1 MTKDDKPTNLFP
13 KVKPWSKSVAGVTLL
28 TELTATF
35 KRFLVLPDGGELV
48 LPLWVLFTHT
58 FNLWS
63 TSPRLAFISKGPGAG
78 KTTALGVLK
87 QLVPKPV
94 ATVNMSTAVM
104 YRVIEK
110 YQPTLLIDEAD
121 TFTEDNKEM
130 TGILNSGHT
139 RDTAFVW
146 RSHPETFEP
155 EMFSTWGPM
164 AIAKIGTLPPAL
176 FTRSI
181 IIPMRKKLRSE
192 FVQRLLPGDFHS
204 QDQLHA
210 KCARWAADHMETL
223 SDRDIDFPVGL
234 DDRTCDNWRPL
245 LAIASEI
252 GQGPLSRAQ
261 SSAVSLSKHG
271 NEGSPV
277 ARCAAFVRVRFGST
291 RKPVAEFQLHAAIMK
306 WTTPGEVAR
315 VVTECINDGLIKRVK
330 LSDDRRAYVPG
341 GK

>member
-1 MTKDDKPTNLFP
+1 MTKDDKSPLFP
-13 KVKPWSKSVAGVTLL
+13 KVKPWSKSVAGATLL
-28 TELTATF
+28 TELTETF
-35 KRFLVLPDGGELV
+35 KRFLVLPDGGDLV

-87 QLVPKPV
+87 QLVPKPI
-94 ATVNMSTAVM
+94 ATVNMTTAVM

-176 FTRSI
+176 WTRSI
-181 IIPMRKKLRSE
+181 IIPMRKKLRTE
-192 FVQRLLPGDFHS
+192 FVQRLLPGDFHR

-210 KCARWAADHMETL
+210 KCARWAMDHMESL
-223 SDRDIDFPVGL
+223 SDRDVDFPHEL

-252 GQGPLSRAQ
+252 GPASLKRAR
-261 SSAVSLSKHG
+261 SSAVSLSRHG
-271 NEGSPV
+271 SQGTPE
-277 ARCAAFVRVRFGST
+277 ARCAEFVRQRFVAS
-291 RKPVAEFQLHAAIMK
+291 RKPVPEFVLHQAVSK

-315 VVTECINDGLIKRVK
+315 VVSECVGSGLIKRVK
-330 LSDDRRAYVPG
+330 LSDDRRAYAPG